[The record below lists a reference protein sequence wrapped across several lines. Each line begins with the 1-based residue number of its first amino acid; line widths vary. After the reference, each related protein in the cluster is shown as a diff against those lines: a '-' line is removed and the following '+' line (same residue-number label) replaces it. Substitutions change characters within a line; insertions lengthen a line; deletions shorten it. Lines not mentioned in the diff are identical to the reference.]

1 MAELTAVA
9 FMIQIA
15 DIGFR
20 LSLKLFTFAQ
30 TVAKADEAILSTSK
44 DVSLTCS
51 VLKEVGEVL
60 KADESSR
67 TYSASAVG
75 TATAIV
81 TECSDVFK
89 EMEQILVERVPNI
102 KSSCRDKIMTT
113 IALKPW
119 ERFKWST
126 ATPDVCANQT
136 ALIRDLIRSK
146 EKQVEKYEKLK
157 RSLTDGE
164 DAVLGSLAI
173 PNALSPIPV
182 HHRKAREK
190 FFARTLREKRR
201 EDPESPA
208 EFSREEETDLAYAS
222 HLSNLFGSLIAQV
235 DIPAYRIGLL
245 SRHRIRL
252 HLHKAQSREFEQLIH
267 LYGVTALEQIYGLQ
281 SPRED
286 AEESSAIV

>member
-67 TYSASAVG
+67 AYSASAVG

-102 KSSCRDKIMTT
+102 KTNCRDKIMTT

-119 ERFKWST
+119 ERFKWSYWQ
-126 ATPDVCANQT
+126 P
-136 ALIRDLIRSK
+136 
-146 EKQVEKYEKLK
+146 KLQ
-157 RSLTDGE
+157 L
-164 DAVLGSLAI
+164 
-173 PNALSPIPV
+173 
-182 HHRKAREK
+182 
-190 FFARTLREKRR
+190 LR
-201 EDPESPA
+201 
-208 EFSREEETDLAYAS
+208 
-222 HLSNLFGSLIAQV
+222 SNLDRLRSTLSVMLHVITYQ
-235 DIPAYRIGLL
+235 RILKYPPSL
-245 SRHRIRL
+245 SR
-252 HLHKAQSREFEQLIH
+252 
-267 LYGVTALEQIYGLQ
+267 GLQ
-281 SPRED
+281 
-286 AEESSAIV
+286 VMTLW